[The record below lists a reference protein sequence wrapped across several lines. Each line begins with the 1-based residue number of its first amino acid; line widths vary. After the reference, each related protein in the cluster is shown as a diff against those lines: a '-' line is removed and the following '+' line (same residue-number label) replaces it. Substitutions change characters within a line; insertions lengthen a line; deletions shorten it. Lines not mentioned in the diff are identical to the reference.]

1 MKTWKKVVL
10 WVFAIVVLAVA
21 IVAAFVAG
29 VYKEAMW
36 TARDQARYDN
46 AFHGA
51 HYFALK
57 EIETEE
63 LAQTRQWRQV
73 TGNLQI
79 MVYNAVQFIDEHP
92 GYFVY
97 EGRSK
102 ESFDRSLENARKIA
116 EEVDQQEFVPFRQIT
131 EAVMGTTNLT
141 VTRGRDFVRY
151 SRNKEAEKGE
161 APNP

>member
-10 WVFAIVVLAVA
+10 WVFAIVLLVVA
-21 IVAAFVAG
+21 IGSAFVAG

-36 TARDQARYDN
+36 TARDHARYDI
-46 AFHGA
+46 ACHGA
-51 HYFALK
+51 HYLALK

-102 ESFDRSLENARKIA
+102 ESFDRSLERARKI
-116 EEVDQQEFVPFRQIT
+116 
-131 EAVMGTTNLT
+131 G
-141 VTRGRDFVRY
+141 Y
-151 SRNKEAEKGE
+151 SRILVGAWKGRGLEEARIRLMEGP
-161 APNP
+161 ACGSLCGHGPQ